1 MVKLRY
7 LLDTNILSEPLRPEP
22 HGNVRKKLKMHQRE
36 LATAAPV
43 WHELVFGC
51 ERLPKSKKRS
61 AIETYLESVVCRTL
75 PILPY
80 DQSAAAWHARERI
93 TLSKLGKT
101 PSFVDGQIAS
111 IAKIHGLI
119 VVTRNLKDYVSFR
132 GVEIQDWT

>member
-93 TLSKLGKT
+93 RLSKLGKT